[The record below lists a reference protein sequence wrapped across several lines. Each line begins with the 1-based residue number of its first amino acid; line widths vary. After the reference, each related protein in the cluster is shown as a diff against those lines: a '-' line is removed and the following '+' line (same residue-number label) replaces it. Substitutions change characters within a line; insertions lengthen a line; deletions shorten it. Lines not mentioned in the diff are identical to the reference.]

1 MRKKNENLN
10 SEALVSAIVEIM
22 QAQKGR
28 NIVSINLREIGS
40 SVTDYFVICH
50 ATSRTQVEN
59 LGDKI
64 IDNINEKFGEK
75 PFHREGFEN
84 AEWIL
89 IDYVNVV
96 AHIFIEDRR
105 NYYKVEELWADAPA
119 EYHDE

>member
-1 MRKKNENLN
+1 MRKKNQNIN
-10 SEALVSAIVEIM
+10 SDALVSAIVEIM
-22 QAQKGR
+22 QSQKGR

-64 IDNINEKFGEK
+64 IDKISETFGEK
-75 PFHREGFEN
+75 PYHYEGFEN

-105 NYYKVEELWADAPA
+105 NYYQIEELWADAPA
-119 EYHDE
+119 EFHDQ

>member
-64 IDNINEKFGEK
+64 IDNISEKFGEK

-89 IDYVNVV
+89 IDYMNVV

-105 NYYKVEELWADAPA
+105 NYYKVEELWADAPS
-119 EYHDE
+119 EIHDQ